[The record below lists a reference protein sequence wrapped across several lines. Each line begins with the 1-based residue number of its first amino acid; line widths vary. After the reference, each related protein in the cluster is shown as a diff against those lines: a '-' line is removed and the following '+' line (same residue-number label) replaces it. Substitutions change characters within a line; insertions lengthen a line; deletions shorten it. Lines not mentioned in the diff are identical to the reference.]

1 MLTEKEGQFL
11 AYRLIELRR
20 SFEETK
26 SLKDKRLLDCH
37 LNICVEKFKYIIVT
51 KTSKYKS
58 FHNYEDLNQE
68 GFVALMMGLE
78 NYDSSK
84 GSIFWWLHKY
94 IDTRIARNANL
105 HTTIRIPLK
114 KAKLMPPK
122 KEFMIPT
129 MIENNLCPDVELEK
143 IQVIYAIKN
152 VINKLTSEQ
161 QEIINMAYG
170 LDGNKPMSV
179 NKICKKIGKT
189 RQKCLSEMN
198 SAFHVMKSNIK
209 I

>member
-1 MLTEKEGQFL
+1 MLTEKEGQLL
-11 AYRLIELRR
+11 ANKLIELREN
-20 SFEETK
+20 FNK
-26 SLKDKRLLDCH
+26 SKNLKDKKSLDNH
-37 LNICVEKFKYIIVT
+37 LNICVQKFKYIITT

-58 FHNYEDLNQE
+58 FSNYEDLNQE
-68 GFVALMMGLE
+68 GYVALMMGLE
-78 NYDSSK
+78 NYNPSK

-114 KAKLMPPK
+114 KAKLTPPK

-129 MIENNLCPDVELEK
+129 MIENNLCPDIELERN
-143 IQVIYAIKN
+143 QVQFAIEN
-152 VINKLTSEQ
+152 VMHKLTNEQ
-161 QEIINMAYG
+161 KEIINLAYG
-170 LDGNKPMSV
+170 LDGGKPMSI

-189 RQKCLSEMN
+189 RQKCLAEIN
-198 SAFHVMKSNIK
+198 SAFHIMKSNIK

>member
-1 MLTEKEGQFL
+1 MLTEQEGQSL
-11 AYRLIELRR
+11 ANKLIELKKIY
-20 SFEETK
+20 EETK
-26 SLKDKRLLDCH
+26 HLKDKKNLDKH
-37 LNICVEKFKYIIVT
+37 LNICIEKFTYIIAT

-58 FHNYEDLNQE
+58 FSNYEDLNQE
-68 GFVALMMGLE
+68 GYVALMMGLN
-78 NYDSSK
+78 NYNPSK

-129 MIENNLCPDVELEK
+129 MIENNLCPDIELEQAQ
-143 IQVIYAIKN
+143 IINAIESVFESLTIDQKN
-152 VINKLTSEQ
+152 
-161 QEIINMAYG
+161 IINMAYG
-170 LDGNKPMSV
+170 LDGNKPLSI

-189 RQKCLSEMN
+189 RQKCLAEIN
-198 SAFHVMKSNIK
+198 SAFFIMKNQIK